1 MKMKRMLAIFLAV
14 VTLMMSTM
22 TAFATEQPADGA
34 QQGAEAASAE
44 GGAQTTPTPT
54 PEATPTPT
62 PDEAPA
68 ATPTPTPEPTPTP
81 AQNGASNEI
90 NNPTPTPEVTPSQT
104 PVPTETPTQAPA
116 PTSKPYLALGADL
129 DDSQKATVLRLL
141 GLEGRDLSEFD
152 VVQVTNAEEHA
163 YLDEFVD
170 SKLIGSKSWSSVL
183 INKLDKGSGINVSCF
198 NINYCTENMYRN
210 ALVTAGIEDANVVV
224 AGPKPI
230 AGTAALVG
238 VAKAYEQMTGK
249 ELPKDS
255 LAVANNE
262 LALTGELAKTIG
274 DPQKVEELIAL
285 IKQYVAEN
293 GLDSDEDIMEVID
306 KASDKLEITLS
317 DHDKEQLLALM
328 KKFSELDIDVD
339 TLLNQAKDIYDKLS
353 GLDLDLHF
361 DNSGIGAF
369 FSNIWNAIKNFFAS
383 LFGK

>member
-1 MKMKRMLAIFLAV
+1 MKKKRMLAIFLAV

-22 TAFATEQPADGA
+22 TAFATEQPADGV

-44 GGAQTTPTPT
+44 GGAEATPAPT

-62 PDEAPA
+62 PEATPA
-68 ATPTPTPEPTPTP
+68 ATPTPTPAPTSTP
-81 AQNGASNEI
+81 ADGASNEI
-90 NNPTPTPEVTPSQT
+90 NNPTPTPEVAPSEM
-104 PVPTETPTQAPA
+104 PAPTETPTQAEP

-317 DHDKEQLLALM
+317 DNDKQQLLALM

-353 GLDLDLHF
+353 GLDLDLNF

-369 FSNIWNAIKNFFAS
+369 FSNIWNAIKNFFAN
-383 LFGK
+383 LFGN

>member
-1 MKMKRMLAIFLAV
+1 MKKKRMLAIFLAV

>member
-1 MKMKRMLAIFLAV
+1 MKKKRMLAIFLAV

-317 DHDKEQLLALM
+317 DHDKQQLLALM

>member
-1 MKMKRMLAIFLAV
+1 MIRVREYIGEKAFYAKAARIALPIMMQGSIYNLIGLLNNIMVGRVSTVQMNGVAV
-14 VTLMMSTM
+14 VNQLMFVFYSCISGIFGGIGVF
-22 TAFATEQPADGA
+22 TAQFSG
-34 QQGAEAASAE
+34 
-44 GGAQTTPTPT
+44 
-54 PEATPTPT
+54 
-62 PDEAPA
+62 
-68 ATPTPTPEPTPTP
+68 
-81 AQNGASNEI
+81 
-90 NNPTPTPEVTPSQT
+90 
-104 PVPTETPTQAPA
+104 
-116 PTSKPYLALGADL
+116 
-129 DDSQKATVLRLL
+129 
-141 GLEGRDLSEFD
+141 
-152 VVQVTNAEEHA
+152 
-163 YLDEFVD
+163 
-170 SKLIGSKSWSSVL
+170 
-183 INKLDKGSGINVSCF
+183 KGSGINVSCF

-317 DHDKEQLLALM
+317 DHDKQQLLALM
-328 KKFSELDIDVD
+328 IRSCMFRRRYQN
-339 TLLNQAKDIYDKLS
+339 LL
-353 GLDLDLHF
+353 LHF
-361 DNSGIGAF
+361 YIYH
-369 FSNIWNAIKNFFAS
+369 IKQHLKQYNCSCLA
-383 LFGK
+383 

>member
-1 MKMKRMLAIFLAV
+1 MKKKRMLAIFLAV

-22 TAFATEQPADGA
+22 TAFATVQPADGA

-44 GGAQTTPTPT
+44 GGAETVPTPT

-317 DHDKEQLLALM
+317 DHDKQQLLALM

>member
-1 MKMKRMLAIFLAV
+1 MKKKRMLAIFLAV

-90 NNPTPTPEVTPSQT
+90 NNPSPTPEVTPSQT

>member
-1 MKMKRMLAIFLAV
+1 
-14 VTLMMSTM
+14 
-22 TAFATEQPADGA
+22 
-34 QQGAEAASAE
+34 
-44 GGAQTTPTPT
+44 
-54 PEATPTPT
+54 
-62 PDEAPA
+62 
-68 ATPTPTPEPTPTP
+68 
-81 AQNGASNEI
+81 
-90 NNPTPTPEVTPSQT
+90 
-104 PVPTETPTQAPA
+104 
-116 PTSKPYLALGADL
+116 
-129 DDSQKATVLRLL
+129 
-141 GLEGRDLSEFD
+141 
-152 VVQVTNAEEHA
+152 
-163 YLDEFVD
+163 
-170 SKLIGSKSWSSVL
+170 
-183 INKLDKGSGINVSCF
+183 
-198 NINYCTENMYRN
+198 MYRN

-293 GLDSDEDIMEVID
+293 GLDSDEDIMEVIN

-317 DHDKEQLLALM
+317 DNDKQQLLELM
-328 KKFSELDIDVD
+328 KKFSDLDIDVD

-353 GLDLDLHF
+353 GLDLDLNF

-383 LFGK
+383 LFGN